1 MHAWPPSSDGGGI
14 GRPAGFTLPC
24 APKRSSC
31 PLQQLALLTNSQG
44 RSHSAT
50 TEFMNSVLIYSGG
63 LDSTVL
69 LYHLRAAGHTVH
81 ALSVNYGQ
89 RHSCELRHAAE
100 ICKAI
105 DVPHQTADLSAI
117 QPLLAGSSLTSPE
130 IDVAEGHYTEESMKS
145 TVVPNRNMILLAIAA
160 GHALS
165 IGAEQI
171 AYAAHS
177 GDHAIYPDCRNEFAD
192 AMAAAIRLCDWSTV
206 ELSRPFVDWTKADI
220 VRRGAE
226 LSLPFAKTWS
236 CYQGGDLHCG
246 RCGTCIER
254 REAFDLAGVTDP
266 TCYAANAPS
275 VSDLRANDW
284 RL

>member
-1 MHAWPPSSDGGGI
+1 MK
-14 GRPAGFTLPC
+14 T
-24 APKRSSC
+24 
-31 PLQQLALLTNSQG
+31 
-44 RSHSAT
+44 
-50 TEFMNSVLIYSGG
+50 VLIYSGG

-69 LYHLRAAGHTVH
+69 LYHLRAAGHLVH

-89 RHSCELRHAAE
+89 RHVCELDHAAD
-100 ICKAI
+100 ICSELQLPNP
-105 DVPHQTADLSAI
+105 VADLSAI
-117 QPLLAGSSLTSPE
+117 QPLIAGSSLTSADIE
-130 IDVAEGHYTEESMKS
+130 VAEGHYTEESMKS
-145 TVVPNRNMILLAIAA
+145 TVVPNRNMILLSIAA

-165 IGAEQI
+165 IGAQQI

-192 AMAAAIRLCDWSTV
+192 AMAEAIRLCDWSTV

-226 LSLPFAKTWS
+226 LNLPFEKTWS
-236 CYQGGDLHCG
+236 CYKGGEIHCG

-254 REAFDLAGVTDP
+254 REAFDLAGIADP
-266 TCYAANAPS
+266 TTYAKEAPS
-275 VSDLRANDW
+275 VAALRANDW